1 MTKTRIKTG
10 TMLFPEIIKLCDDN
24 LELSNTKSRNDFIE
38 EAIKFYVSYLNTKH
52 NNLFISESI
61 ESVLQNSIQI
71 AEDRLSKLLFK
82 QSVEMSMMMNI
93 IAANFELNEVT
104 LKKLRIKCIQN
115 VKASVGSINFEDIV
129 KYQNSEED
137 TDG

>member
-1 MTKTRIKTG
+1 MSTRIKTG
-10 TMLFPEIIKLCDDN
+10 TMMFPEVIKLCDDN
-24 LELSNTKSRNDFIE
+24 LELSNTKSRNDFID

-71 AEDRLSKLLFK
+71 TENRLSKLLFK

-93 IAANFELNEVT
+93 IAANFELNEDT
-104 LKKLRIKCIQN
+104 LKKLRIKCIQD

-137 TDG
+137 ADG

>member
-1 MTKTRIKTG
+1 MNSRIKTG
-10 TMLFPEIIKLCDDN
+10 TMMFPEIIKLCDDN

-38 EAIKFYVSYLNTKH
+38 EAIQFYVSYLNTKH

-71 AEDRLSKLLFK
+71 TEERLSKLLFK
-82 QSVEMSMMMNI
+82 QSVEMSMIMNI
-93 IAANFELNEVT
+93 IGANFELDEET
-104 LKKLRIKCIQN
+104 LSKLRIKCIKD

-129 KYQNSEED
+129 NYQNSEEN
-137 TDG
+137 TNG

>member
-1 MTKTRIKTG
+1 MTNSRIKTG
-10 TMLFPEIIKLCDDN
+10 TMMFPEIIKLCDDN

-61 ESVLQNSIQI
+61 ESVLQNSIKI
-71 AEDRLSKLLFK
+71 TEDRLSKLLFK

-93 IAANFELNEVT
+93 LGANFELDET
-104 LKKLRIKCIQN
+104 ILTKLRIKCIKDVQT
-115 VKASVGSINFEDIV
+115 SVGSITFEEIV
-129 KYQNSEED
+129 KYQNSENN
-137 TDG
+137 DG

>member
-1 MTKTRIKTG
+1 MNSRIKTG
-10 TMLFPEIIKLCDDN
+10 TMMFPEIIKLCDDN

-38 EAIKFYVSYLNTKH
+38 EAIQFYVSYLNTKH

-71 AEDRLSKLLFK
+71 TEERLSKLLFK
-82 QSVEMSMMMNI
+82 QSVEMSMIMNI
-93 IAANFELNEVT
+93 IGANFELDEET
-104 LKKLRIKCIQN
+104 LSKLRIKCIKD

-129 KYQNSEED
+129 NYQNSEEN

>member
-1 MTKTRIKTG
+1 MKSRIKTG
-10 TMLFPEIIKLCDDN
+10 TMMFPEIIQLCDNN
-24 LELSNTKSRNDFIE
+24 LELANTKSRNDFIE
-38 EAIKFYVSYLNTKH
+38 ESIKFYVGYLNTKH

-71 AEDRLSKLLFK
+71 TEDRLSKLLFK

-93 IAANFELNEVT
+93 IAANFELNEDT
-104 LKKLRIKCIQN
+104 LKKLRIKCLQD
-115 VKASVGSINFEDIV
+115 VKASVGSISFDDIV

-137 TDG
+137 SDG

>member
-1 MTKTRIKTG
+1 MVYSRIKTG
-10 TMLFPEIIKLCDDN
+10 TMLFPEIIRLCDDN
-24 LELSNTKSRNDFIE
+24 LELANTKSRNDFIE

-71 AEDRLSKLLFK
+71 TEDRLSKLLFK

-93 IAANFELNEVT
+93 IAANFELNEDT
-104 LKKLRIKCIQN
+104 LKKLRNKCIHD
-115 VKASVGSINFEDIV
+115 VRASVGSINFEDIV
-129 KYQNSEED
+129 RYQNSEED
-137 TDG
+137 SDG

>member
-1 MTKTRIKTG
+1 MNSRIKTG
-10 TMLFPEIIKLCDDN
+10 TMMFPEIIKLCDDN

-38 EAIKFYVSYLNTKH
+38 EAIKFYVGYLNTKH

-61 ESVLQNSIQI
+61 ESVLKNSIQI
-71 AEDRLSKLLFK
+71 TENRLSKLLFK

-93 IAANFELNEVT
+93 IAANFELNEDV
-104 LKKLRIKCIQN
+104 LKKLRIKCIQD
-115 VKASVGSINFEDIV
+115 VKGSVGSINFEDIV

>member
-24 LELSNTKSRNDFIE
+24 LELSNTKSRNNFIE

-71 AEDRLSKLLFK
+71 TEVRLSKLLFK
-82 QSVEMSMMMNI
+82 QSVEMGMMMNI
-93 IAANFELNEVT
+93 IAANFELNEDT
-104 LKKLRIKCIQN
+104 LKKLRIKCIHD
-115 VKASVGSINFEDIV
+115 VKASVGSISFDDIV
-129 KYQNSEED
+129 KYQNNEEEP
-137 TDG
+137 DG